1 MINFIKSIG
10 MGGGLLIV
18 FFLLILASGAAVVQ
32 FPDQFGKF
40 AYLVPIMFLFIAIG
54 AFLLLL
60 EHYAYTLHEMN
71 PKLAVAALGLPE
83 GSIRAFLT
91 IGLLTL
97 VAVFGSFLY
106 FESGKVEYPLV
117 RSKVPVATREQIEE
131 LRKEVGDRFVVI
143 PRYNEKGVVE
153 ADVVSTTPDTTRSD
167 IAKQLLTM
175 ITTVLTTVIGF
186 YFATRATESTHETQG
201 GDSSTT
207 AGVPQP
213 GASEAGASSSPS
225 TTTTSTAPQA
235 TGASSATPGT
245 SSGAS
250 AP

>member
-40 AYLVPIMFLFIAIG
+40 AYLVPIVFLFIAIG

-71 PKLAVAALGLPE
+71 PKLAVAARGLPD
-83 GSIRAFLT
+83 GWIRAFLT
-91 IGLLTL
+91 SGLLTL

-117 RSKVPVATREQIEE
+117 RSKVPIATPEQIEE

-143 PRYNEKGVVE
+143 PRYNEKGAVE
-153 ADVVSTTPDTTRSD
+153 ADVVSATPDTSRSD

-225 TTTTSTAPQA
+225 TTTSTARQA
-235 TGASSATPGT
+235 TGASSATAGS

>member
-1 MINFIKSIG
+1 MIKFIQSIG

-40 AYLVPIMFLFIAIG
+40 AYLVPTVFLFIAIG

-117 RSKVPVATREQIEE
+117 RSRVPIATPEQIEE

-153 ADVVSTTPDTTRSD
+153 ADVVSATPDTSRSD

-213 GASEAGASSSPS
+213 GASEAGASSSAS
-225 TTTTSTAPQA
+225 TTASTAPQA
-235 TGASSATPGT
+235 TGASSATAGS

>member
-1 MINFIKSIG
+1 MIQFIKSIG

-18 FFLLILASGAAVVQ
+18 FFLLILTSGAAIIQ
-32 FPDQFGKF
+32 FPDQLGKF
-40 AYLVPIMFLFIAIG
+40 AYLVPIVFLFIAIG

-71 PKLAVAALGLPE
+71 PNLPVSALGLPE

-97 VAVFGSFLY
+97 VAVFGTFLY
-106 FESGKVEYPLV
+106 FESGKAEHALV
-117 RSKVPVATREQIEE
+117 RSNVPVATTEQLEA

-143 PRYNEKGVVE
+143 PRYNEKGLVE
-153 ADVVSTTPDTTRSD
+153 ADVVSATPDTSRSD

-186 YFATRATESTHETQG
+186 YFGTRTTEGTPG
-201 GDSSTT
+201 STT
-207 AGVPQP
+207 ET
-213 GASEAGASSSPS
+213 AS
-225 TTTTSTAPQA
+225 TDTK
-235 TGASSATPGT
+235 
-245 SSGAS
+245 
-250 AP
+250 